1 MSRTKLG
8 IFSRIAMIMH
18 RDARTSYYRLI
29 PMSRPELRIFSRLA
43 MNMDRDVQATEIRTL
58 DFINQRSRR
67 KMDVDGRDDLQA
79 PLLQPSG
86 SFLIDIPDEKT
97 QTITFKMGGINYASC
112 QTSIESAL
120 LKVNGI
126 ESVSVSSY
134 QGQAAVKYVPE
145 FTSAIK
151 IKESLRRKVFQ
162 LVNFQSKISHELCGR
177 CDHHPIYP
185 RGVNHVEMDLTENR
199 ITVTYE
205 PDITGPRSL
214 IHSIQNAGKGTK
226 VYNASLHVTP
236 SGREVGWQQEIR
248 TFRNLFC
255 LGCLFS
261 LPLCI
266 LSMVL
271 PMLPPYKNWLDYK
284 MLTIGML
291 LRWILCTPVQLI
303 FGQRFYVGVIGGTLN
318 ENGCLL
324 AKATHVGSD
333 TTLSQV
339 VRIVETTQ
347 LAGAPA
353 QKLADQIS
361 KFLVLIASVLVSIEY
376 LLYTYLSFPAING
389 YLQDTIVFL
398 PSTISDKLHVD
409 HEKEN
414 IRILEFRNKCVDMDN
429 SGLRG
434 RFLSDSSGGLLDLE
448 SPIHRHQQSQLGHPS
463 LAHQHQMNVMGCF
476 DNDHQP
482 TGLMEMKGSTSKG
495 YLVNFGKGRA
505 ASPFNSAHSGDGS
518 EDDDQSFME
527 DGNGE
532 NSTGAKGK
540 QGSPWQRMKW
550 TDNVVRLLISVVA
563 CVGDDD
569 TFDGM
574 GGLKRKSGLLQKK
587 GKWKTVSKLMIGK
600 GCHVSP
606 QQCEDKFNDLNK
618 RYKRLNEILGRGTSC
633 RVVENPALMDSMPH
647 LSAKA
652 KDDVRKILSSKH
664 LFYKEICAYHNGQ
677 RIPNCQDFDLQG
689 CSLPLERCS
698 KETNGSGGDEVE
710 GNDDSDDD
718 ESNNEADNNADE
730 NGESVGQLCERIVNE
745 EHAHLCSQS
754 GRQNSFG
761 VEMTAIF
768 QDTNVSPW
776 ERKEWIKKQRLQ
788 LLEQRVNIKAQA
800 FELEKQQFKW
810 LRYRSKKDK
819 EFERLRLEN
828 ERKRLENRQ
837 SAFQLR
843 QKQLEMGFRSSE
855 PAYDPTS
862 LGIDRVQGRDQI
874 DLGRHH

>member
-1 MSRTKLG
+1 
-8 IFSRIAMIMH
+8 
-18 RDARTSYYRLI
+18 
-29 PMSRPELRIFSRLA
+29 
-43 MNMDRDVQATEIRTL
+43 
-58 DFINQRSRR
+58 
-67 KMDVDGRDDLQA
+67 
-79 PLLQPSG
+79 
-86 SFLIDIPDEKT
+86 
-97 QTITFKMGGINYASC
+97 
-112 QTSIESAL
+112 
-120 LKVNGI
+120 
-126 ESVSVSSY
+126 
-134 QGQAAVKYVPE
+134 
-145 FTSAIK
+145 
-151 IKESLRRKVFQ
+151 
-162 LVNFQSKISHELCGR
+162 
-177 CDHHPIYP
+177 
-185 RGVNHVEMDLTENR
+185 
-199 ITVTYE
+199 
-205 PDITGPRSL
+205 
-214 IHSIQNAGKGTK
+214 
-226 VYNASLHVTP
+226 
-236 SGREVGWQQEIR
+236 
-248 TFRNLFC
+248 
-255 LGCLFS
+255 
-261 LPLCI
+261 
-266 LSMVL
+266 
-271 PMLPPYKNWLDYK
+271 
-284 MLTIGML
+284 
-291 LRWILCTPVQLI
+291 
-303 FGQRFYVGVIGGTLN
+303 
-318 ENGCLL
+318 
-324 AKATHVGSD
+324 
-333 TTLSQV
+333 
-339 VRIVETTQ
+339 
-347 LAGAPA
+347 
-353 QKLADQIS
+353 
-361 KFLVLIASVLVSIEY
+361 
-376 LLYTYLSFPAING
+376 
-389 YLQDTIVFL
+389 
-398 PSTISDKLHVD
+398 
-409 HEKEN
+409 
-414 IRILEFRNKCVDMDN
+414 MDN

-463 LAHQHQMNVMGCF
+463 LEHQHQMNVMGCF

-482 TGLMEMKGSTSKG
+482 SGLMEMKGSTSKG

-505 ASPFNSAHSGDGS
+505 ASPFNGAHSGDGS
-518 EDDDQSFME
+518 EDDDRSFME

-550 TDNVVRLLISVVA
+550 TDNIVRLLISVVA

-569 TFDGM
+569 TFDGT

-689 CSLPLERCS
+689 CSLPNERCS
-698 KETNGSGGDEVE
+698 KDMNGSGGDEVE

-718 ESNNEADNNADE
+718 ESNNEADNNADG

-745 EHAHLCSQS
+745 EHSHLCSQS

-776 ERKEWIKKQRLQ
+776 ERKEWIKKQKLQ

-810 LRYRSKKDK
+810 LRYCSKKDK

-828 ERKRLENRQ
+828 ERLRLENRQ
-837 SAFQLR
+837 CAFQLR
-843 QKQLEMGFRSSE
+843 RKQLEMGLRSSE
-855 PAYDPTS
+855 PAYDATS

>member
-1 MSRTKLG
+1 
-8 IFSRIAMIMH
+8 
-18 RDARTSYYRLI
+18 
-29 PMSRPELRIFSRLA
+29 
-43 MNMDRDVQATEIRTL
+43 
-58 DFINQRSRR
+58 
-67 KMDVDGRDDLQA
+67 
-79 PLLQPSG
+79 
-86 SFLIDIPDEKT
+86 
-97 QTITFKMGGINYASC
+97 
-112 QTSIESAL
+112 
-120 LKVNGI
+120 
-126 ESVSVSSY
+126 
-134 QGQAAVKYVPE
+134 
-145 FTSAIK
+145 
-151 IKESLRRKVFQ
+151 
-162 LVNFQSKISHELCGR
+162 
-177 CDHHPIYP
+177 
-185 RGVNHVEMDLTENR
+185 
-199 ITVTYE
+199 
-205 PDITGPRSL
+205 
-214 IHSIQNAGKGTK
+214 
-226 VYNASLHVTP
+226 
-236 SGREVGWQQEIR
+236 
-248 TFRNLFC
+248 
-255 LGCLFS
+255 
-261 LPLCI
+261 
-266 LSMVL
+266 
-271 PMLPPYKNWLDYK
+271 
-284 MLTIGML
+284 
-291 LRWILCTPVQLI
+291 
-303 FGQRFYVGVIGGTLN
+303 
-318 ENGCLL
+318 
-324 AKATHVGSD
+324 
-333 TTLSQV
+333 
-339 VRIVETTQ
+339 
-347 LAGAPA
+347 
-353 QKLADQIS
+353 
-361 KFLVLIASVLVSIEY
+361 
-376 LLYTYLSFPAING
+376 
-389 YLQDTIVFL
+389 
-398 PSTISDKLHVD
+398 
-409 HEKEN
+409 
-414 IRILEFRNKCVDMDN
+414 MDN

-730 NGESVGQLCERIVNE
+730 NGESVSQLCERIVNE